1 MQQVISTRDIRSMP
15 GTYLH
20 KRGVLSSFFEWCSGQ
35 EKNRFFWLGVSLMG
49 SIATA
54 LPLTLLAI
62 VFGANNEFALWII
75 ACAVNVPVLIIN
87 LAAQPVKYSL
97 IVMFTAWIVD
107 LLIITYC
114 GAVFFG
120 LF

>member
-1 MQQVISTRDIRSMP
+1 MQQAISTKDIRSMSNS
-15 GTYLH
+15 YSH
-20 KRGVLSSFFEWCSGQ
+20 KRGVLSSFLEWCSGQ
-35 EKNRFFWLGVSLMG
+35 EKNRFLWLGVSLMG

-62 VFGANNEFALWII
+62 VFGANNEFALWVI
-75 ACAVNVPVLIIN
+75 ACAANVPVLIIN

-107 LLIITYC
+107 LLIIAYC
-114 GAVFFG
+114 AAVFFG